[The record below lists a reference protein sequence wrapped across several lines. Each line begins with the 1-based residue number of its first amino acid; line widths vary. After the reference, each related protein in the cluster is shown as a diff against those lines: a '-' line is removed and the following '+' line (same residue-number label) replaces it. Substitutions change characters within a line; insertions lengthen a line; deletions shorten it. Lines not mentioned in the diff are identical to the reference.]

1 MPGVVVGW
9 RMRGVTRVFG
19 VGMMIVGCAPG
30 GQGGPSSGT
39 GTTATS
45 SGTTGTST
53 ATATSGVASGTS
65 AGPTGATS
73 GPGLDVAPGDP
84 LLAPFLTIAHRG
96 GAMLRPEET
105 LQAFEHALAVGAEV
119 IEFDVHASKDG
130 VVVAIHD
137 DTVDRTTEG
146 VGPVKDMTLA
156 ELQAL
161 DAGYR
166 FSTDGGQSFPY
177 RGQGLKIPT
186 LEEILAAFPDTLYL
200 IEIKQADPPIVD
212 VVLDSLSAHGVLGRV
227 VLASFNP
234 ETILAVRAAAPEV
247 HTALSLPEM
256 VDLNARLDD
265 PTYVPPARFV
275 QAPWEST
282 SQAVV
287 DFAHMHGM
295 VVHPWTVDDEATMKL
310 MIGRGV
316 DGIMSDDPALLASL
330 DPG

>member
-1 MPGVVVGW
+1 
-9 RMRGVTRVFG
+9 MRGEARIFG
-19 VGMMIVGCAPG
+19 VGLMLLGCAPG
-30 GQGGPSSGT
+30 GQGGST
-39 GTTATS
+39 GSTETT
-45 SGTTGTST
+45 GTTGTSAGPGGTST
-53 ATATSGVASGTS
+53 AAPTSGAASTQAS
-65 AGPTGATS
+65 AAGSSS

-105 LQAFEHALAVGAEV
+105 LLAFEHALAVGAEV

-137 DTVDRTTEG
+137 ETVDRTTEG
-146 VGPVKDMTLA
+146 VGPVKDRTLA

-166 FSTDGGQSFPY
+166 FTTDGGQSFPY
-177 RGQGLKIPT
+177 RGQGLTIPT
-186 LEEILAAFPDTLYL
+186 LEEILAAFPETLYL
-200 IEIKQADPPIVD
+200 IEIKQAEPPIVD
-212 VVLDSLSAHGVLGRV
+212 VVLDSLRAHGVLGRV

-295 VVHPWTVDDEATMKL
+295 VVHPWTVDDEATMKQ
-310 MIGRGV
+310 MISRGV